1 MNKRH
6 KMKKMSR
13 DDLIYEIIT
22 KLFLVI
28 VMIVI
33 LYPVYFVLVA
43 SFSDPIYVNSGEMLF
58 GRKDL
63 HSLGISVSLKTAE
76 SGLATATR

>member
-1 MNKRH
+1 MVGEKEMNKRH

-22 KLFLVI
+22 KMFLVV

-33 LYPVYFVLVA
+33 IYPVYFVLERC
-43 SFSDPIYVNSGEMLF
+43 YF